1 MSEFKKNN
9 RGYEGLS
16 DEEVEREIA
25 RLTTSPAVALA
36 RREQRLKYKRRQIL
50 YTLRDLEKRGNAM
63 IQAGITRE
71 LLDAMYSNN
80 ETEVE

>member
-1 MSEFKKNN
+1 
-9 RGYEGLS
+9 
-16 DEEVEREIA
+16 
-25 RLTTSPAVALA
+25 
-36 RREQRLKYKRRQIL
+36 LKYKRRQIL

-71 LLDAMYSNN
+71 LLDAMYNNN